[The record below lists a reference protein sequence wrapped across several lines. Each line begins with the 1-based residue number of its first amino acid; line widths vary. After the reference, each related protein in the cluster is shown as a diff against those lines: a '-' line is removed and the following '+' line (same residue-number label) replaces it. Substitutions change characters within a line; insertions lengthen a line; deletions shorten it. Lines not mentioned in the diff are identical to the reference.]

1 MVEAVIGD
9 LIDGVEIEEEIE
21 EDSMVQE
28 VMTTQV
34 IIMIMDWIM
43 DFVF

>member
-9 LIDGVEIEEEIE
+9 LIDGVEIEEETE

-34 IIMIMDWIM
+34 IITIMDWIM

>member
-34 IIMIMDWIM
+34 IIMIIDWIM